1 MPSTTATPEL
11 SKTLGRENWLRTS
24 RGAPTTRPAPP
35 TASMSRESFRMV
47 STRLSLNEASLF
59 VILAMIIA
67 NYA

>member
-11 SKTLGRENWLRTS
+11 SRTLGRENWPRTS

-35 TASMSRESFRMV
+35 TASMSRESFKMV
-47 STRLSLNEASLF
+47 STSLREESLF
-59 VILAMIIA
+59 VIFAVIIA